1 MPAAREDQAEIAT
14 WMQGELATAKADLSN
29 YLGSV
34 AQERSRQQ
42 SELQR
47 RISSRRRARQGGGA
61 PADAAAAKGLG

>member
-1 MPAAREDQAEIAT
+1 
-14 WMQGELATAKADLSN
+14 MQGELATAKADLSN

-47 RISSRRRARQGGGA
+47 RISSRRLARAGQGGGGGGA
-61 PADAAAAKGLG
+61 PAAEGVSDGLG